1 MMREQFE
8 HSLINPLPFW
18 SLKTKDEVSVLIG
31 ETTAVMVSFDQQNP
45 HHCYD
50 LFTHTLHTVAGI
62 KETAP
67 ALLRVAAFFHDI
79 GKPFVAMEK
88 QGRLVFYGHAQ
99 KSAEIASPIL
109 KEMGYS
115 DAEVREICF
124 YIKHHDDFISWV
136 LPEEEY
142 NHENKYLVP
151 ITKENMQKHIEKAL
165 KKIDVDDFQPNKQ
178 SWENLLELCYA
189 DASAQA
195 DVVIQNGTIIDTK
208 EHKLSKIKALKN
220 CLIRGDLR

>member
-50 LFTHTLHTVAGI
+50 LFLHSLHTVAGI

-79 GKPFVAMEK
+79 GKPLVAMEK

-99 KSAEIASPIL
+99 KSAKVAYPVL

-115 DAEVREICF
+115 DAEIKEICF

-142 NHENKYLVP
+142 NRENKYLVP
-151 ITKENMQKHIEKAL
+151 ITKKNMQKHIEKFL
-165 KKIDVDDFQPNKQ
+165 KKTAVDDFQPNKQ

-195 DVVIQNGTIIDTK
+195 DFVIQNGTIIDTK
-208 EHKLSKIKALKN
+208 EHKLKKILDLQK
-220 CLIRGDLR
+220 CLNY

>member
-8 HSLINPLPFW
+8 HSLIYPLLFW
-18 SLKTKDEVSVLIG
+18 SLKTRDEVSVLIG
-31 ETTAVMVSFDQQNP
+31 ETVATMVSFDQRNP

-50 LFTHTLHTVAGI
+50 LFNHTLHTVAGI

-79 GKPFVAMEK
+79 GKPLVAMEK
-88 QGRLVFYGHAQ
+88 QGRLVFYGHAL
-99 KSAEIASPIL
+99 KSAKVAYPIL

-115 DAEVREICF
+115 DVEIKEICF

-142 NHENKYLVP
+142 NRENKYLVP
-151 ITKENMQKHIEKAL
+151 ITKENMQKHIEKFL

-178 SWENLLELCYA
+178 SWENLLELRYA

-195 DVVIQNGTIIDTK
+195 DVVIQNVTIIDTK
-208 EHKLSKIKALKN
+208 EHKLSKIKELKN
-220 CLIRGDLR
+220 CLM

>member
-8 HSLINPLPFW
+8 YSLINPLLFW

-31 ETTAVMVSFDQQNP
+31 ETAAVMVAFDQRNP

-50 LFTHTLHTVAGI
+50 LFLHTMHTV
-62 KETAP
+62 
-67 ALLRVAAFFHDI
+67 
-79 GKPFVAMEK
+79 GKPIVAMEK

-99 KSAEIASPIL
+99 KSAKVACPIL

-115 DAEVREICF
+115 DADIKEICF

-142 NHENKYLVP
+142 NRENMYLVP
-151 ITKENMQKHIEKAL
+151 ITKENMQKHIEKTL
-165 KKIDVDDFQPNKQ
+165 KKIDIDDFQPNKE
-178 SWENLLELCYA
+178 SWEQILELCYA
-189 DASAQA
+189 DVSAQA
-195 DVVIQNGTIIDTK
+195 DVVIQDGMIIDTK

-220 CLIRGDLR
+220 CLM